1 MQVSLFY
8 RPFIQAYFLLAE
20 TESSIFSRTLLR
32 LPLAFKVAD
41 KKDLAPPSDMDS
53 EVIFGKDANNEKEAK
68 YVSI

>member
-1 MQVSLFY
+1 M
-8 RPFIQAYFLLAE
+8 
-20 TESSIFSRTLLR
+20 
-32 LPLAFKVAD
+32 AFKVAD